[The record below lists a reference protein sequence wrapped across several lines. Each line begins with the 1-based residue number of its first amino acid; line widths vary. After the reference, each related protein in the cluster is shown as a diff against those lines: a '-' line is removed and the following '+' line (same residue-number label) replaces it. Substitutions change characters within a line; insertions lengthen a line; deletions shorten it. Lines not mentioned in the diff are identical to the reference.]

1 MIRLPP
7 RATRVRSSAASDV
20 YKRQVGLR
28 LRDPGQSLRSAR
40 RSTARLRAEQGHTVG
55 EKPDVSSS
63 EPDGEARAGP
73 PGGLRRRYPD
83 VVLTEAGRA
92 AIKASSPANAARV

>member
-1 MIRLPP
+1 MIRRPP
-7 RATRVRSSAASDV
+7 RSTRVRSSAASDV

-55 EKPDVSSS
+55 ESRMSHHLSRMEKRGLVRR
-63 EPDGEARAGP
+63 EASDA
-73 PGGLRRRYPD
+73 RYPD